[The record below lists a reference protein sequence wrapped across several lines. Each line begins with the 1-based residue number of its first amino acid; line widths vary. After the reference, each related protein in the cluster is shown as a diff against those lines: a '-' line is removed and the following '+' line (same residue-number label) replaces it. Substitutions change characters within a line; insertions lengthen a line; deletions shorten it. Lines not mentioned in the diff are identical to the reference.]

1 MRGIVLK
8 QHPDGAYCQ
17 VLYVEN
23 SIGYFSKI
31 RGRIRYCESISM
43 KQTVCGVRT
52 GFPEKVI
59 LFKEWWLATGEA
71 KMTWEPDQSKRWKSF
86 NNSWNISKSDV
97 ISINSLYNAFQ
108 LSSFFFPLTFIE
120 HFLCVQW
127 ALVLNETRTLVLFAQ
142 GAYHL
147 MKGNINRRK
156 KLYSEIINHVVFQ
169 ELTE

>member
-8 QHPDGAYCQ
+8 QHPNGAYCQ

-71 KMTWEPDQSKRWKSF
+71 KMT
-86 NNSWNISKSDV
+86 
-97 ISINSLYNAFQ
+97 
-108 LSSFFFPLTFIE
+108 
-120 HFLCVQW
+120 
-127 ALVLNETRTLVLFAQ
+127 
-142 GAYHL
+142 
-147 MKGNINRRK
+147 
-156 KLYSEIINHVVFQ
+156 
-169 ELTE
+169 